1 MKNAIKEEGA
11 LKNYTALG
19 YLNFGKK
26 VGASVRD
33 QVLVNAEGE
42 YSIQIRY
49 SAPTATVNTVGL
61 YINGEKIKML
71 EFEQTASDGSSW
83 QTIPVGTFPLKQG
96 YNVITLTAEEEATGE
111 LYLDNM
117 IVSAR

>member
-1 MKNAIKEEGA
+1 M
-11 LKNYTALG
+11 
-19 YLNFGKK
+19 
-26 VGASVRD
+26 RD
-33 QVLVNAEGE
+33 QVLVNAEGG

-49 SAPTATVNTVGL
+49 SAPAATVNAVGL

-71 EFEQTASDGSSW
+71 EFEQTASDDSSW
-83 QTIPVGTFPLKQG
+83 QTISVGTFPLKQG
-96 YNVITLTAEEEATGE
+96 YNVITLTAEEEAAGE